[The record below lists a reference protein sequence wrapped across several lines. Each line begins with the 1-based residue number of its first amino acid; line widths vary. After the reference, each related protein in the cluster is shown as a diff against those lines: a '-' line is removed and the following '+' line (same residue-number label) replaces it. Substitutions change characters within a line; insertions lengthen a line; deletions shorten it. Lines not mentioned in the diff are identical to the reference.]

1 MRSDNPNIKRIEI
14 KHMFECTCWNCKQP
28 KEEKEQKEI
37 KESEDKKDNTP
48 NHTNAVAEQVDVRQ
62 MK

>member
-28 KEEKEQKEI
+28 KEEKKQKEI
-37 KESEDKKDNTP
+37 KESEDKEDNAP
-48 NHTNAVAEQVDVRQ
+48 EPC
-62 MK
+62 